1 VTNEI
6 AIKESL
12 TRSNGTARGCIMT
25 DAKSVDIPDEVG
37 TALARG
43 RSGDAV
49 GAIATMVELAA
60 RLNESEAAKLVSA
73 LSDTAAE
80 FARFHAA
87 SLFECEAE
95 EVRAVL
101 ANVPRPGLR
110 YCDVAGRWGTAW
122 RDRTD
127 DIFTHVEL
135 SNCRRFVLVGAGEL
149 PITGLHVHD
158 RTSVAHIDCLD
169 TRPEA
174 VRSVGALAA
183 LLGTDRLS
191 ATLCNGTH
199 YDYANADVIFIANM
213 VRPKKVVLSR
223 VLDTAPNHARI
234 IMRNPYSLGVLWAE
248 DGCAPLDPRVRIVAR
263 GPGGSS
269 LSRDVFLSRHAST

>member
-1 VTNEI
+1 
-6 AIKESL
+6 
-12 TRSNGTARGCIMT
+12 MT
-25 DAKSVDIPDEVG
+25 DAKPLELPDEVV
-37 TALARG
+37 TALSRG

-49 GAIATMVELAA
+49 GAIAAMVEFAD
-60 RLNESEAAKLVSA
+60 RLSESEAAKLVSA

-80 FARFHAA
+80 FARYHAV
-87 SLFECEAE
+87 SLFEREAE
-95 EVRAVL
+95 EVQAIF

-122 RDRTD
+122 HNRTD
-127 DIFTHVEL
+127 DLFTHVEF
-135 SNCRRFVLVGAGEL
+135 SNCRRFVLVGCGEL

-158 RTSVAHIDCLD
+158 RTSVAHIDCID

-174 VRSVGALAA
+174 VRTVGALAA
-183 LLGTDRLS
+183 WLGSDRLS

-213 VRPKKVVLSR
+213 VRPKKVVLSQ
-223 VLDTAPNHARI
+223 VLDTAPDHAKI
-234 IMRNPYSLGVLWAE
+234 ILRNAYSLGVLWAE
-248 DGCAPLDPRVRIVAR
+248 DGCAPLDPRLRIIAC

-269 LSRDVFLSRHAST
+269 LSRDVFLARHAST